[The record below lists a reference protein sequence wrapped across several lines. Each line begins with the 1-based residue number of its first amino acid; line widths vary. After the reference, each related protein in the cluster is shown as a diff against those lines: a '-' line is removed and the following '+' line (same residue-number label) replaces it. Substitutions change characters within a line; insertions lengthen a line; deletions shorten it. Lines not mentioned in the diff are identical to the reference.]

1 MTISKYTPDKW
12 SAAFREAA
20 AAKDGIKLNA
30 LRTLI
35 YEQTLKIVHQGGY
48 TAPDGG
54 MVKLPNP
61 KLVRDAAVFKIETN
75 SSYDNEPH
83 YQTEVKVVNQDCL
96 LAARD
101 LWCAGLRPCVLNMA
115 SRRNPGGGVLTGAGA
130 QEENLFRRTNLFQS
144 LYPFSMELARQY
156 GLEPREEQYPI
167 DMFAGGIYSPTIAV
181 FRGLEDE
188 GYPLLNT
195 PYPVSVVTVPAINR
209 PTLTFDGHLTKDL
222 HKSYERKIKTMFRLA
237 LAGGNDSLVLGAWG
251 CGAFRNPPADIA
263 AIFRKCLDH
272 YEFRNCFAIVVFA
285 IIDDHNAH
293 LAHNPQ
299 GNYLPFVKE
308 FA

>member
-20 AAKDGIKLNA
+20 AAKDGIKLHA

-35 YEQTLKIVHQGGY
+35 YEQTLKIVQQGGY

-61 KLVRDAAVFKIETN
+61 KLVRDAAVFKIETT

-130 QEENLFRRTNLFQS
+130 QERSTGS
-144 LYPFSMELARQY
+144 RQY
-156 GLEPREEQYPI
+156 RSGGCTPSRIMAASMPSSRNSSPRWEQK
-167 DMFAGGIYSPTIAV
+167 IYK
-181 FRGLEDE
+181 F
-188 GYPLLNT
+188 
-195 PYPVSVVTVPAINR
+195 
-209 PTLTFDGHLTKDL
+209 
-222 HKSYERKIKTMFRLA
+222 
-237 LAGGNDSLVLGAWG
+237 
-251 CGAFRNPPADIA
+251 
-263 AIFRKCLDH
+263 IFYAK
-272 YEFRNCFAIVVFA
+272 YTNS
-285 IIDDHNAH
+285 
-293 LAHNPQ
+293 
-299 GNYLPFVKE
+299 
-308 FA
+308 